1 MTAQLIVTALTA
13 LALASLWAM
22 WLAGDRHLR
31 HLQAIAAHERR
42 LREALSDPRGPEDD
56 PTFMR
61 GLQ

>member
-1 MTAQLIVTALTA
+1 MTQLLIIPTIALILTA
-13 LALASLWAM
+13 LWSL

-56 PTFMR
+56 PQFMR